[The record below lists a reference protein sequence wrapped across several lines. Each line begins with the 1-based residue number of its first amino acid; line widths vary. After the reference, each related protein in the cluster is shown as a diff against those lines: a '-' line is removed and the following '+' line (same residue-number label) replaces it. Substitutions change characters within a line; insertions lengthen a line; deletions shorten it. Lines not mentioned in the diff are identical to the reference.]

1 MKNNGKTTIQ
11 NNGLIGNE
19 VSHNLSKEDLKNIE
33 VKSNKFSKPSKTKN
47 KSSSNPFYDEK
58 NQVTNYIREEVI
70 LSNSPPK
77 NSLSFLIFENNIK
90 ELKKQIQTSIENL
103 NITDNEGH
111 TFSWTPLYWAVKLRR
126 LECVKLLLSA
136 GVNVNVVV
144 HDLDECCGTVMD
156 LASIRNDEEIEQ
168 LLRSHV
174 EKEEVN
180 TIHTYTSLKTRPRG
194 KAQPPSYIFYGNN
207 HKFNQGLNT
216 SPNSNLSTGTDGSK

>member
-1 MKNNGKTTIQ
+1 MENKRKSKFGSDNI
-11 NNGLIGNE
+11 IGEE
-19 VSHNLSKEDLKNIE
+19 VKHNLSKEELKNIE
-33 VKSNKFSKPSKTKN
+33 VKTNKVSKVSKVSNTRKTKDD
-47 KSSSNPFYDEK
+47 FYDED
-58 NQVTNYIREEVI
+58 NQVTNFIRDEVI
-70 LSNSPPK
+70 LSNTPPK

-90 ELKKQIQTSIENL
+90 ELQKHIQSNIEGL
-103 NITDNEGH
+103 NNTDNIGN

-126 LECVKLLLSA
+126 VECVKLLLSA

-156 LASIRNDEEIEQ
+156 LASIRNDIEIEK

-207 HKFNQGLNT
+207 HKYNQGNID
-216 SPNSNLSTGTDGSK
+216 SNLNTGTDGKK